1 MGSVA
6 DPGRFIPDPGILIFI
21 HPGSWIS
28 DTGSNNT
35 NKRGGRKKNLLSYVF
50 LQTKALK
57 NMGWDQGSEI
67 RDLEKTFSGSRTKGF
82 KKAADPGPAWHL
94 SLSYSTNPSKK

>member
-57 NMGWDQGSEI
+57 NMGWDQGSE
-67 RDLEKTFSGSRTKGF
+67 TPGF
-82 KKAADPGPAWHL
+82 GNKLFRVPDQGVKRQRIVD
-94 SLSYSTNPSKK
+94 